1 MDTDNKNTAQ
11 AFEMNINSSGD
22 TALKKMWIFVTRFT
36 HEYRCSDIST
46 VRFFAAYLMLSIS
59 VFCGC

>member
-1 MDTDNKNTAQ
+1 MDTDNKNGAQ
-11 AFEMNINSSGD
+11 GFEMNINSSGD
-22 TALKKMWIFVTRFT
+22 TALKKMWIFVTGFT

-46 VRFFAAYLMLSIS
+46 ARFFAADLMLSMG

>member
-1 MDTDNKNTAQ
+1 MNADNKNTAQ

-22 TALKKMWIFVTRFT
+22 TALKKMWIFVTGFT
-36 HEYRCSDIST
+36 HEYRCTDIST
-46 VRFFAAYLMLSIS
+46 TRFFAAYLMLSIG